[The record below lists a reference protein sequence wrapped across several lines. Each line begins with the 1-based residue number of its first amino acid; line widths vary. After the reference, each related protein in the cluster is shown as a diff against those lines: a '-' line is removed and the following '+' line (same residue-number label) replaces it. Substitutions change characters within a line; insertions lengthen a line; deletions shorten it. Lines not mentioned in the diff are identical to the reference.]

1 MKTREAIILAG
12 GFGTRLKTVV
22 PDRPKPMAE
31 INGRPF
37 LEYLLDYIISQNVNR
52 CILSVGFR
60 HEMIMQYFGNSY
72 KDAELVYAVEDK
84 PLGTGGGILNAL
96 RLVTAET
103 VFIINGD
110 TFFRISLP
118 EMEKEINNKQAD
130 MVLALYKV
138 RDEHRYGTVVTNR
151 DGRILKFREKT
162 DEAGA
167 SLINGGIYLM
177 KSNIFCGIDFPETFS
192 MEKDFLEKNTDTMK
206 IYGKPF
212 DSDFIDIGIP
222 ETYQQAHFFFGHEEN
237 EK

>member
-1 MKTREAIILAG
+1 MITREAIILAG

-37 LEYLLDYIISQNVNR
+37 LEYLLDYIISQGIQR

-60 HEMIMQYFGNSY
+60 YEMIMQHFGNCY
-72 KDAELVYAVEDK
+72 KGAELRYAIEDK
-84 PLGTGGGILNAL
+84 PLGTGGGIMNAL
-96 RLVTAET
+96 GFVTDRT
-103 VFIINGD
+103 IFIINGD

-118 EMEKEINNKQAD
+118 EMEEEFHNKQAD
-130 MVLALYKV
+130 MVLALRKV
-138 RDEHRYGTVVTNR
+138 SDEHRYGSVLTNR

-162 DEAGA
+162 NEAGDL
-167 SLINGGIYLM
+167 LINGGVYLM
-177 KSNIFCGIDFPETFS
+177 KREIFSGIDLPGMFS
-192 MEKDFLEKNTDTMK
+192 MEKDFLEKNTDTVK
-206 IYGKPF
+206 IYGKSF

-222 ETYQQAHFFFGHEEN
+222 ETYQQAPFFFRHEEI